1 VAGCVRPLQPGGS
14 AAARLRQAAFFYLL
28 APDRNAL
35 RELALVLSAAA
46 ARMEPQ
52 DAAKAIAGLN
62 QAMPKNISP
71 FPPPEFAQGLS
82 ALAAR
87 MEPNDAAALTQAMA
101 TASEPYALL
110 ELAQALSAVA
120 ARIEPRD
127 AARLGSRAGEILT
140 QAPRLRCSWVRTKL
154 ERVGVQAQEA
164 VFGEGHVVRQ
174 QGAQDSQGR
183 QSSGATRYNRRGHLR
198 LMGFSVTCR

>member
-1 VAGCVRPLQPGGS
+1 MAGCVRPLQPGGS
-14 AAARLRQAAFFYLL
+14 SAARLRQAAFFYLL

-35 RELALVLSAAA
+35 RELVLVLSAAA

-52 DAAKAIAGLN
+52 DAAKATASLN
-62 QAMPKNISP
+62 QAMPKNIFP

-87 MEPNDAAALTQAMA
+87 MEPNDAAATLTQAMA

-140 QAPRLRCSWVRTKL
+140 QAPRL
-154 ERVGVQAQEA
+154 
-164 VFGEGHVVRQ
+164 
-174 QGAQDSQGR
+174 
-183 QSSGATRYNRRGHLR
+183 TRALWHR
-198 LMGFSVTCR
+198 